1 MWSEVIKNFLTLPID
16 QHELLTSNLQSEELL
31 NKFRREPRF
40 KGIFKYQ
47 TDLANCLKSLRI
59 GQRPLLK
66 LMERLNNDII
76 KLPAFAI
83 KIGMEFLETEP
94 PRTGVIV
101 PRTGRNVPDKLHYET
116 FENILPYPDLSDYVQ
131 KHNLSQEAETDLR
144 ILLEVYRDRVSGKL
158 VDLYE
163 MFSKSLNA
171 SDDLLIFYFDLLSHI
186 DATLRELIRDKVA
199 SLFKKDI
206 KSEVLSQSS
215 SRKNK
220 EENNVGY
227 FGGDKKMKFVLSDA
241 TKKSTILDKAV
252 VPPRKAKNPK
262 DSKHSPNSHPRSRSR
277 SRSRSPDQNKDSGSR
292 NYHSYS
298 RKKKRGNGN
307 GGMIKGS
314 RDPKSKKQKSVFPR
328 IKSASSFC
336 SSFSKGDYNF
346 NELIQLIN

>member
-1 MWSEVIKNFLTLPID
+1 
-16 QHELLTSNLQSEELL
+16 
-31 NKFRREPRF
+31 
-40 KGIFKYQ
+40 
-47 TDLANCLKSLRI
+47 
-59 GQRPLLK
+59 
-66 LMERLNNDII
+66 
-76 KLPAFAI
+76 
-83 KIGMEFLETEP
+83 MEFPETEP
-94 PRTGVIV
+94 PRRGVNV
-101 PRTGRNVPDKLHYET
+101 PRTGRNVPNKLHYET
-116 FENILPYPDLSDYVQ
+116 YENIFPYPDLSDYIQ

-215 SRKNK
+215 SKKNK

-227 FGGDKKMKFVLSDA
+227 FGGDKKMKLVLSDA

-262 DSKHSPNSHPRSRSR
+262 DSKHSPNSHPRSHSQSR
-277 SRSRSPDQNKDSGSR
+277 SHSPDQNKDAGSR

>member
-1 MWSEVIKNFLTLPID
+1 MN
-16 QHELLTSNLQSEELL
+16 
-31 NKFRREPRF
+31 
-40 KGIFKYQ
+40 
-47 TDLANCLKSLRI
+47 
-59 GQRPLLK
+59 
-66 LMERLNNDII
+66 
-76 KLPAFAI
+76 
-83 KIGMEFLETEP
+83 
-94 PRTGVIV
+94 V
-101 PRTGRNVPDKLHYET
+101 PRTGRNVPNKLYYET

-144 ILLEVYRDRVSGKL
+144 NLLEVYRDRVSGKL

-215 SRKNK
+215 SKKNK

-227 FGGDKKMKFVLSDA
+227 FGGDKKMKLVLSDA

-252 VPPRKAKNPK
+252 VPPRKSKNPK
-262 DSKHSPNSHPRSRSR
+262 DSKHGPNSHPWSRSR
-277 SRSRSPDQNKDSGSR
+277 SRSHSPDQKKDSGSY
-292 NYHSYS
+292 NSHSYS
-298 RKKKRGNGN
+298 RKKKRGNGSN

-314 RDPKSKKQKSVFPR
+314 RDPKSKKQKSG
-328 IKSASSFC
+328 SS
-336 SSFSKGDYNF
+336 KN
-346 NELIQLIN
+346 

>member
-1 MWSEVIKNFLTLPID
+1 MWSEVIKNFLTLPIE
-16 QHELLTSNLQSEELL
+16 QHKLLTSNLQSEELL

-144 ILLEVYRDRVSGKL
+144 NLLEVYRDRVSGKL

-171 SDDLLIFYFDLLSHI
+171 SDDLLIFYFDLLSHM

-199 SLFKKDI
+199 SLFKK
-206 KSEVLSQSS
+206 VLSQSS

-220 EENNVGY
+220 EESIVSY
-227 FGGDKKMKFVLSDA
+227 FGGDKKMKLVLSDA
-241 TKKSTILDKAV
+241 TKKSL
-252 VPPRKAKNPK
+252 
-262 DSKHSPNSHPRSRSR
+262 
-277 SRSRSPDQNKDSGSR
+277 
-292 NYHSYS
+292 
-298 RKKKRGNGN
+298 
-307 GGMIKGS
+307 
-314 RDPKSKKQKSVFPR
+314 
-328 IKSASSFC
+328 
-336 SSFSKGDYNF
+336 
-346 NELIQLIN
+346 L